1 MRKGW
6 TTGACA
12 AAAARAAYEA
22 LVSGQFPAA
31 VAIALPGGARPSFA
45 LALEEHGEGFAR
57 AGVIK
62 DAGDDPDVTHGA
74 LIIARVSH
82 GPPGSG
88 VVFRAGEGVG
98 TVTRAGLPLPPGEPA
113 INPVPRLMIK
123 AAIGEVA
130 RIYQLAGG
138 ASVEISIPGGEEIAK
153 RTLNGRLG
161 IVGGL
166 SILGTTGIVVPF
178 SCAAWIDT
186 IHRGIDVAR
195 AAGLSHIAGSTGSTS
210 EAAIKALH
218 GLPDVALIEMGDFAG
233 GMLKYLRTHEVAKAT
248 IAGGFA
254 KMTKLGQ
261 GLLDLH
267 SRRGEVDF
275 CWLATRCAE
284 AGASANIVARAKV
297 ANSAREVLDLAN
309 AEGFDIA
316 AVVAEAAWL
325 TAAKV
330 LRGGGIALEIAV
342 FDRDG
347 NLLARWGGGENPCAP
362 GDFFAP
368 HGICVDSH
376 GDI

>member
-1 MRKGW
+1 MIEAEEQPSRKANLRKGW

-12 AAAARAAYEA
+12 AAATRAAYEA
-22 LVSGQFPAA
+22 LIRGQFPES
-31 VAIALPGGARPSFA
+31 VVITLPGGARPCFA
-45 LALEEHGEGFAR
+45 LALEELGEGFAR
-57 AGVIK
+57 AGIIK

-74 LIIARVSH
+74 LVIARVSH

-98 TVTRAGLPLPPGEPA
+98 TVTRAGLPLAPGEPA
-113 INPVPRLMIK
+113 INPAPRRMIE

-130 RIYQLAGG
+130 RMNGFAGD
-138 ASVEISIPGGEEIAK
+138 AAVEISIPGGEKIAE
-153 RTLNGRLG
+153 RTLNARLG

-210 EAAIKALH
+210 EAAVKALH
-218 GLPDVALIEMGDFAG
+218 GLPEVGLIEMGDFVG
-233 GMLKYLRTHEVAKAT
+233 GMLKYLRTHEVAKVT

-275 CWLATRCAE
+275 FWLAARCAE
-284 AGASANIVARAKV
+284 AGASDGLIASVKA
-297 ANSAREVLDLAN
+297 ANSAREILDLAS
-309 AEGFDIA
+309 ADSIDVAA
-316 AVVAEAAWL
+316 AVAVAAWR

-330 LRGGGIALEIAV
+330 LRGSGIALEIVV

-347 NLLARWGGGENPCAP
+347 HLLARTP
-362 GDFFAP
+362 FRRV
-368 HGICVDSH
+368 H
-376 GDI
+376 

>member
-1 MRKGW
+1 MSEAAEHPSRKANLRKGW

-12 AAAARAAYEA
+12 AAATRAAYEA
-22 LVSGQFPAA
+22 LIRGGQFPAT
-31 VAIALPGGARPSFA
+31 VAITLPGGARPSFA
-45 LALEEHGEGFAR
+45 LALEELGEGFAR
-57 AGVIK
+57 AGIVK

-74 LIIARVSH
+74 LVIARVSH

-98 TVTRAGLPLPPGEPA
+98 TVTRAGLALAPGEPA
-113 INPVPRLMIK
+113 INPAPRRMIE

-130 RIYQLAGG
+130 AMCGLAGD
-138 ASVEISIPGGEEIAK
+138 AIVEISIPGGEEIAT
-153 RTLNGRLG
+153 RTLNARLG

-195 AAGLSHIAGSTGSTS
+195 AAGLSHVAGSTGSTS

-218 GLPDVALIEMGDFAG
+218 GLPDIALIEMGDFVG
-233 GMLKYLRTHEVAKAT
+233 GMLKYLRKHGIAKVT

-267 SRRGEVDF
+267 SGRGEVDF
-275 CWLATRCAE
+275 SWLAARCAE
-284 AGASANIVARAKV
+284 AGAGDNFIARAKT
-297 ANSAREVLDLAN
+297 ANSAREVLDLAS
-309 AEGFDIA
+309 AEGFDIGA
-316 AVVAEAAWL
+316 PVADAAWR
-325 TAAKV
+325 TAAHA
-330 LRGGGIALEIAV
+330 LRGSGIALEIAV

-347 NLLARWGGGENPCAP
+347 RLLARTPFLP
-362 GDFFAP
+362 V
-368 HGICVDSH
+368 H
-376 GDI
+376 

>member
-1 MRKGW
+1 MSEAGEHPSRKANLRKGW

-22 LVSGQFPAA
+22 LVHGQFPET
-31 VAIALPGGARPSFA
+31 VAITLPGGARPTFA
-45 LALEEHGEGFAR
+45 LALEELGEGFAR
-57 AGVIK
+57 AGIIK

-74 LIIARVSH
+74 LVIARVSH

-98 TVTRAGLPLPPGEPA
+98 IVTRAGLPLPPGEPA
-113 INPVPRLMIK
+113 INPAPRKMIK

-130 RIYQLAGG
+130 HMYGLAGD
-138 ASVEISIPGGEEIAK
+138 ATVEISIPSGEKIAE
-153 RTLNGRLG
+153 RTLNARLG

-218 GLPDVALIEMGDFAG
+218 GLPDVALIEMGDFVG
-233 GMLKYLRTHEVAKAT
+233 GMLKYLRTHEIPKVT
-248 IAGGFA
+248 VAGGFA

-261 GLLDLH
+261 GFLDLH
-267 SRRGEVDF
+267 SGRGEVDF
-275 CWLATRCAE
+275 SWLAARCAE
-284 AGASANIVARAKV
+284 AGASANIVAHAKT
-297 ANSAREVLDLAN
+297 ANSARVVLDLAN
-309 AEGFDIA
+309 AENFDIA
-316 AVVAEAAWL
+316 AAVAEAAWR

-330 LRGGGIALEIAV
+330 LHDSGIALEIAT

-347 NLLARWGGGENPCAP
+347 HLLARTPFLP
-362 GDFFAP
+362 V
-368 HGICVDSH
+368 H
-376 GDI
+376 

>member
-1 MRKGW
+1 MSDPEERTSRTANLRKGW

-12 AAAARAAYEA
+12 AAATRAAYEA
-22 LVSGQFPAA
+22 LLCGQFPGT
-31 VAIALPGGARPSFA
+31 VAITLPGGARPSFA
-45 LALEEHGEGFAR
+45 LALEELGEGFAR
-57 AGVIK
+57 AGIIK

-74 LIIARVSH
+74 LVIARVSH
-82 GPPGSG
+82 GPGGSG

-98 TVTRAGLPLPPGEPA
+98 TVTRAGLPLAPGEPA
-113 INPVPRLMIK
+113 INPAPRRMIK

-130 RIYQLAGG
+130 RMYGLGG
-138 ASVEISIPGGEEIAK
+138 DATVEISVPGGEKIAE

-195 AAGLSHIAGSTGSTS
+195 AAGLSHLAGSTGSAS

-218 GLPDVALIEMGDFAG
+218 GLPDVALIEMGDFVG
-233 GMLKYLRTHEVAKAT
+233 GMLKYLRTHEVANVT

-275 CWLATRCAE
+275 SWLAARCAE
-284 AGASANIVARAKV
+284 AGASANIVAHAKT
-297 ANSAREVLDLAN
+297 ANSAREVLDLAS
-309 AEGFDIA
+309 AESCDIA
-316 AVVAEAAWL
+316 RAIAEAAWR
-325 TAAKV
+325 TAAKA
-330 LRGGGIALEIAV
+330 LHGSGIALEIAT

-347 NLLARWGGGENPCAP
+347 HLLARTP
-362 GDFFAP
+362 FRRV
-368 HGICVDSH
+368 H
-376 GDI
+376 